1 MKNYIKIIVIAVISI
16 LVFTGCTSPDI
27 IVKDTLSP
35 VLITKSGTFVTET
48 EYYSLIDGEAV
59 KQRLKSKIGDYYLPE
74 NLITIKDGN
83 VVLFKEK

>member
-16 LVFTGCTSPDI
+16 LIFTGCTSPDI

-35 VLITKSGTFVTET
+35 VLITKNGTFVTET

-59 KQRLKSKIGDYYLPE
+59 QQRLKSKIGDYYLPE